1 MSKVVDLDSALR
13 AAVRPGMTLHLS
25 TDARAA
31 TRAIQRLFRGQ
42 QLELTLAMLR
52 VGGGHAADL
61 VASGLVRR
69 VIAGSFGAV
78 SRHHTGP
85 LRQINAVH
93 AAGQVAFQHWTFLSL
108 TQRLVASAQGHPFI
122 PTHSLRG
129 SSMAAANAG
138 DYVELESPFRGE
150 SVGLVR
156 ALEPDVSIIHALA
169 ADEEGNTLLV
179 APLED
184 GSWGPKASRE
194 GAIVT
199 VERVVDEACLKQHA
213 NLVQLPARYVR
224 AVCEVPFGAHPGR
237 FGSAFLSDF
246 PAYRGDDAFDAAY
259 YGASRDPLALEAWLE
274 QWVYGPRTHEA
285 YLAQLGLERREGLT
299 RGWSLQ
305 AGSEPSV
312 ERPTEDT
319 HDPRPAD
326 ETEWMMVLAARE
338 VMRLAR
344 QSQHDLVLVGAGL
357 SEVPGT
363 VARALLRLEG
373 HTLSLAAGHG
383 YYDFEPVPGTFDPD
397 PTTTSMVA
405 DPLEIYGVVLG
416 GARGSAMALLGAAQ
430 VDRYGNLNSTL
441 VGGRLLTGSGG
452 SNDAASVCDTIV
464 VIRHSSR
471 KLVDEVE
478 YITCPGTRVR
488 AVVTERAVFRKDQGT
503 GALTLA
509 GLVVREGQTEQQAL
523 EELQRDCGWPMEIDP
538 LPWRAATPSAEELH
552 LVRTYLPDRYA

>member
-1 MSKVVDLDSALR
+1 MVDLDSALR

-31 TRAIQRLFRGQ
+31 TRAIQRVFRGR

-69 VIAGSFGAV
+69 VIAGSLGAV

-129 SSMAAANAG
+129 SSMAAANTG
-138 DYVELESPFRGE
+138 DYVEIEHPFGGE

-156 ALEPDVSIIHALA
+156 ALQPDVSITHALA

-184 GSWGPKASRE
+184 GAWGPKASRE

-199 VERVVDEACLKQHA
+199 VERVVDEACLRQHA

-246 PAYRGDDAFDAAY
+246 PAYRVDDAFDAAY
-259 YGASRDPLALEAWLE
+259 YRASRDPLALEAWLE
-274 QWVYGPRTHEA
+274 QWVYGPRSHEA
-285 YLAQLGLERREGLT
+285 YLAQLGPERLDGPARS
-299 RGWSLQ
+299 WSLQ
-305 AGSEPSV
+305 TGSDPSV
-312 ERPTEDT
+312 ESPAEDT
-319 HDPRPAD
+319 HDPRPVD

-383 YYDFEPVPGTFDPD
+383 FYDFEPVPGSFDPD

-416 GARGSAMALLGAAQ
+416 GARRSAMALLGAAQ

-452 SNDAASVCDTIV
+452 SNDAASVCDTVV
-464 VIRHSSR
+464 VIRHTRR
-471 KLVDEVE
+471 KLVDAVE
-478 YITCPGTRVR
+478 YVTCPGTRVR
-488 AVVTERAVFRKDQGT
+488 AVVTERAVFRKDDAT
-503 GALTLA
+503 GALVLA
-509 GLVVREGQTEQQAL
+509 AFVVNNGYTDRQAL
-523 EELQRDCGWPMEIDP
+523 DELARTCGWPIELQP
-538 LPWRAATPSAEELH
+538 AVTRAAAPSTEELR
-552 LVRTYLPDRYA
+552 LVRRYLPDRYV